1 MCATCSTFDVF
12 VIVKIVFSPVREAR
26 STSKYGSSSV
36 AAGATPMSQLSSL
49 FVVAGAPVGNVAFAT
64 TLSGRAANAEPA
76 TTSVAN
82 RAQTVSFF
90 ISISYTSNLISEYE
104 RRFGSPNRDDT
115 ITSVFSFAIRF
126 MTNRADKFF
135 ELPENRPKYS

>member
-1 MCATCSTFDVF
+1 MKSMTGYEKSVHSVMWAICSTFDVF
-12 VIVKIVFSPVREAR
+12 VIVKMVCSPAREAR

-49 FVVAGAPVGNVAFAT
+49 FVVAGAPVGNVALVAT
-64 TLSGRAANAEPA
+64 PEGLANAEPA

-90 ISISYTSNLISEYE
+90 ISISYTSN
-104 RRFGSPNRDDT
+104 FD
-115 ITSVFSFAIRF
+115 
-126 MTNRADKFF
+126 
-135 ELPENRPKYS
+135 